1 MGIISTQEIKTR
13 GKELV
18 RLLKLTYPQ
27 AECSLNYSSPL
38 ELLVATILSAQCTD
52 RRVNL
57 VTPGLFKTY
66 ASVEAYAYG
75 DLQALAARIK
85 SCGFFNQKAR
95 SIQGAC
101 LKIVEEYGGHVP
113 GSMDELI
120 QLPGVGRK
128 TANCVLGE
136 CFNQPALV
144 IDTHMIRIMN
154 LLSFTKTKDPRKIEN
169 ELMEIF
175 EKKEWVILTHRII
188 AHGREICISRR
199 PRCPDCTLA
208 NICPSYTPE

>member
-1 MGIISTQEIKTR
+1 MIKTQNIKTL

-18 RLLKLTYPQ
+18 QRLKLAYPH
-27 AECSLNYSSPL
+27 AKCSLNYSNPL

-66 ASVEAYAYG
+66 HSAEAFAYA
-75 DLQALAARIK
+75 DLQVLAAQIK

-95 SIQGAC
+95 SIQGTC
-101 LKIVEEYGGHVP
+101 LKIVEEYGGRVP
-113 GSMDELI
+113 RSMDELI

-128 TANCVLGE
+128 TANCLLGE
-136 CFNQPALV
+136 CFKRPAMV

-154 LLSFTKTKDPRKIEN
+154 LLGFTITKDPRKIEN
-169 ELMEIF
+169 ALMDIF
-175 EKKEWVILTHRII
+175 EQKEWVKLTHRII
-188 AHGREICISRR
+188 AHGREICVSRR
-199 PRCPDCTLA
+199 PRCSDCVLA
-208 NICPSYTPE
+208 DICSFYSPE